1 MFMLRAIW
9 SETSIAYRLV
19 DIPLELLRLI
29 RNAEIEQVGRREGR
43 RSLGG
48 DIFIDGEVVF
58 HVHFDGSDGKC
69 QVRNLLVSRC
79 QLLGQWVQRL

>member
-1 MFMLRAIW
+1 MLMLRAIW
-9 SETSIAYRLV
+9 SKESIDYQLV

-29 RNAEIEQVGRREGR
+29 RNTEVKPVGRRQGQG
-43 RSLGG
+43 SLGE
-48 DIFIDGEVVF
+48 DVFIEDEVVF

-79 QLLGQWVQRL
+79 RLLGQWVQRL